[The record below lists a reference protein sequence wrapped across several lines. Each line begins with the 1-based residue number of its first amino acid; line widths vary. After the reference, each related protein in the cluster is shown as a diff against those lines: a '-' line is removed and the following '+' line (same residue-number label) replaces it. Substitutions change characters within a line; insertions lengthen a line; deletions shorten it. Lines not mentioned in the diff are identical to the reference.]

1 MNRNRLNILVGCL
14 YTYIYIDMYAGTC
27 HMQAKNTNSCA
38 HVPYSLFIPKTAL
51 WRFHAARPWPGSLD
65 FRWGVWNWGLSFE
78 TAKLFSV
85 WTFLSWFVGVDLLD
99 LFKLRDF
106 WLPTLFVWFWECQM
120 DRSPMNALP
129 LPVVWSLW
137 VRQHVASSNPLGR
150 SVTSGNRCSTGVK
163 LHWTCF
169 RSVLSLSRKC
179 MRL

>member
-1 MNRNRLNILVGCL
+1 MSI
-14 YTYIYIDMYAGTC
+14 YIYVLKYVSYASKEYKCICTY
-27 HMQAKNTNSCA
+27 A
-38 HVPYSLFIPKTAL
+38 HVLYSLFISKTAL

-65 FRWGVWNWGLSFE
+65 FRWGVLVWGLSFE

-99 LFKLRDF
+99 LFKLCHF
-106 WLPTLFVWFWECQM
+106 WIPSLFVWFWECQM

-150 SVTSGNRCSTGVK
+150 SVTSGNRCSTRVK